1 MTGHFNRFSI
11 IRWIAA
17 VAVTLFLFLPGW
29 VTVLSADLTF
39 KDAAN
44 DVPNT
49 TSEAVLASPPG
60 SDATQGHHETND
72 VRVMTFKEVEVGTTT
87 SAELKQ
93 IWGTSSE
100 TVNFDGAL
108 VWIYRQEPFKTV
120 EVTLEEGL
128 VSSIVIYLKNPMQP
142 DQLAEKLNLQAFQ
155 FTSIRDEHGEKLGRS
170 YPERGVSFGVHPA
183 TQGHLVSQILLEP
196 ISSEHFLLRAKNDG
210 KHQYQQNLTDLQYAI
225 ELNPESAEAHNLK
238 AELLTILS
246 SPGEALVHANRALE
260 LDNNLPRF
268 RLTRANAHAVNGNLD
283 QAHQDIEKVLQNQ
296 NTEPCLYAK
305 ALLRA
310 GDLCAA
316 ADVPDYI
323 QALDYHQKAIKHA
336 TPLLEDDLIQVRR
349 NAKKTLLSAHLAVA
363 TDIAFGGWKNKKEV
377 VPRWL
382 DRAATIAE
390 DLIQHE
396 EGDPGLRLVVSQRA
410 LTALTGI
417 QDQVNPVEIA
427 EAAIRR
433 AEKIEAQAVD
443 PLYKSQISWI
453 LGSTLVDV
461 LRIEHVRGQP
471 ESARKYGQHAVK
483 LLENSI
489 SQRSNSDESLLLLGE
504 AYFRVGS
511 IYAVLLHDHS
521 SGVDWYDKACE
532 LLQDRRL
539 LATTRRN
546 AEIGEW
552 FVSMGV
558 SYWELRDR
566 EKALAVTELG
576 TKLIEQAV
584 QGNDLMQDLLKIPYK
599 NLAHMYEQMGDRQR
613 AKSFIDRITS
623 RGQKSSSKTR

>member
-1 MTGHFNRFSI
+1 MTGHFNYFSI
-11 IRWIAA
+11 TRWIA
-17 VAVTLFLFLPGW
+17 VTAVTLFFFLPGG
-29 VTVLSADLTF
+29 VTAVSGDLAF
-39 KDAAN
+39 KEAAN
-44 DVPNT
+44 DVPST
-49 TSEAVLASPPG
+49 TPQAVLASPPG
-60 SDATQGHHETND
+60 SDATLVYQETDD
-72 VRVMTFKEVEVGTTT
+72 VRVMTFKEVEAGTTT
-87 SAELKQ
+87 STELKQ
-93 IWGTSSE
+93 SWGTPSE
-100 TVNFDGAL
+100 TINLDGTL
-108 VWIYRQEPFKTV
+108 VWIYRQEPFKTI
-120 EVTLEEGL
+120 EVTLEEDL
-128 VSSIVIYLKNPMQP
+128 VSSIVIYLKIPMQP

-155 FTSIRDEHGEKLGRS
+155 FVSIQDQYGERLGRS
-170 YPERGVSFGVHPA
+170 YPERGVSFGLHPVA
-183 TQGHLVSQILLEP
+183 QEHLVSQILLEP
-196 ISSEHFLLRAKNDG
+196 ISSEHFLLRAKNDR
-210 KHQYQQNLTDLQYAI
+210 KHQYQQNLTDLEYAI
-225 ELNPESAEAHNLK
+225 QLDPESAGAHNLK

-246 SPGEALVHANRALE
+246 RPGEALVHANRALQ
-260 LDNNLPRF
+260 LDNNRARF
-268 RLTRANAHAVNGNLD
+268 RLTRGNAQAVNDNLD
-283 QAHQDIEKVLQNQ
+283 QAHQDIEQVLQNQ
-296 NTEPCLYAK
+296 NTPPCVYAE

-316 ADVPDYI
+316 ADVPDFI

-336 TPLLEDDLIQVRR
+336 SPLLEDDLIQVRR
-349 NAKKTLLSAHLAVA
+349 NAKKTLMSAHLAVA
-363 TDIAFGGWKNKKEV
+363 TDIAFGGWRNKKEV

-382 DRAATIAE
+382 DRAAAIAE

-433 AEKIEAQAVD
+433 AEKIEAQAAD
-443 PLYKSQISWI
+443 PLYKNQISWI

-461 LRIEHVRGQP
+461 LRIEHMRGQP
-471 ESARKYGQHAVK
+471 ESARKYGHRAVR

-521 SGVDWYDKACE
+521 SGVDWYDKACDV
-532 LLQDRRL
+532 LQDHRL
-539 LATTRRN
+539 LATTRHN

-566 EKALAVTELG
+566 ERALVVTELG
-576 TKLIEQAV
+576 TKLIERAV
-584 QGNDLMQDLLKIPYK
+584 QGNDFMQDLLEIPYR
-599 NLAHMYEQMGDRQR
+599 NLAHMYEQMGDKQR
-613 AKSFIDRITS
+613 AKSYTDRTTS
-623 RGQKSSSKTR
+623 REPESRSKTR